1 MKKIIAYLGM
11 FLLLFTITL
20 VSCKST
26 NTTTDN
32 TQTSMVSQSGPELWG
47 NNCAR
52 CHNSPSPD
60 AYSDHSWTAIVN
72 HMQKVA
78 GLTVS
83 DADKI
88 LEFLKSSN

>member
-1 MKKIIAYLGM
+1 M
-11 FLLLFTITL
+11 FVLLLTTTVV

-26 NTTTDN
+26 NKMTDDKQTPMV
-32 TQTSMVSQSGPELWG
+32 TQFNGPQLWG